1 MIGVVPGMVH
11 FVLGHEDDS
20 LLQMMDLVQDMWFL
34 QVSSFSRVW
43 VIFSNLNLQV
53 PSDDYEKVDEND
65 EIQEENGDDDR
76 D

>member
-1 MIGVVPGMVH
+1 MVPGMIH
-11 FVLGHEDDS
+11 LGLGHEDDS
-20 LLQMMDLVQDMWFL
+20 LLQMMDLVLDMWFL
-34 QVSSFSRVW
+34 QVSSFSRGW
-43 VIFSNLNLQV
+43 GIFSILNLQV